1 VRKGGIWYIVAS
13 TDAWR
18 PSPPIPIG
26 PIAAPKE
33 NDPIK
38 AFVAELRRRRV
49 FRVVVLYAIAGWIV
63 IEVASTVLPG
73 LNLPA
78 WTITLVIVLVALGFI
93 VAIMLAWAF
102 DIGPGGIERT
112 APDLVKVSPHPE
124 RSSTT
129 ASHNPSRS
137 VAELQPFE
145 NVPDPTDSPRTAKAG
160 AQEAEDS
167 RRSIAVLPFLNMSGD
182 AENEY
187 FSDGIAEEI
196 LNLLVKLPQIRVASR
211 TSSFVFKGE
220 KVDMSRVAEK
230 LGVGTVL
237 EGSVRR
243 AGDRVRITAQL
254 IEVATDS
261 HLWSETYDRELKDV
275 FAIQDDIARSIV
287 AALEVTLTPRDRR
300 ALQYVATQDT
310 KAYDYYLRGRRYFYE
325 FTRRQ
330 FHNAIRMFKKAI
342 EQDPNFALAYAG
354 MADAYSL
361 LYQWADSSEENI
373 RRANEAS
380 IKAITLDPDSAEA
393 NAARGTAL
401 AIAGKHEEAERA
413 FENAILLNPAQFEPY
428 YFYGRDCLA
437 QGKFEKA
444 ARLFSEACR
453 LNPDDYQA
461 PSFLAMAYAQ
471 LGREKE
477 RVEASQRFLE
487 CAEKYVDLHPDDG
500 RALAFGAYAL
510 AEMGQVDRAQD
521 WASRALEAGKDEP
534 AITYN
539 LGCLHCLLGETEVAL
554 DYLERSVEHG
564 YGHRMWFEND
574 ADLAPLRE
582 HPRFKALIEKLG

>member
-1 VRKGGIWYIVAS
+1 MIACTAS
-13 TDAWR
+13 MLCQVVLPQTESSA
-18 PSPPIPIG
+18 
-26 PIAAPKE
+26 
-33 NDPIK
+33 IK
-38 AFVAELRRRRV
+38 NFIEELRRRRV

-63 IEVASTVLPG
+63 IEVASTILPG
-73 LNLPA
+73 LNLPD

-102 DIGPGGIERT
+102 DLGSDGIHRT
-112 APDLVKVSPHPE
+112 PAEPPQAEPLVTTPE
-124 RSSTT
+124 PTPAARRVVPAEVDPPALDAVTT
-129 ASHNPSRS
+129 P
-137 VAELQPFE
+137 
-145 NVPDPTDSPRTAKAG
+145 PTSNR
-160 AQEAEDS
+160 EDRRDD
-167 RRSIAVLPFLNMSGD
+167 RRSIAVLPFENMSGD

-211 TSSFVFKGE
+211 TSSFVFKGQ
-220 KVDMSRVAEK
+220 KVDIPQVAEK
-230 LGVGTVL
+230 LNVGTVL

-300 ALQYVATQDT
+300 ALQYVATENTQ
-310 KAYDYYLRGRRYFYE
+310 AYDYYLRGRRYFYE

-330 FHNAIRMFKKAI
+330 FHNAIRMFRKAI
-342 EQDPNFALAYAG
+342 DQDPNYALAYAG

-373 RRANEAS
+373 RRASEAS

-393 NAARGTAL
+393 NSARGTAL
-401 AIAGKHEEAERA
+401 AISGKHEEAERA
-413 FENAILLNPAQFEPY
+413 YETAILLNPAQWESYF
-428 YFYGRDCLA
+428 FYGRDCLA

-444 ARLFSEACR
+444 ARLFSEAAR

-461 PSFLAMAYAQ
+461 PGFLAMAYEQ
-471 LGREKE
+471 LGRDAEKE
-477 RVEASQRFLE
+477 KTNELFLE
-487 CAEKYVDLHPDDG
+487 TIEKYIDLHPDDS

-510 AEMGQVDRAQD
+510 AETGNVERARD
-521 WASRALEAGKDEP
+521 WAARALEASTDEP
-534 AITYN
+534 AIIYN
-539 LGCLHCLLGETEVAL
+539 IGCLHCLLGEYETAI

-564 YGHRMWFEND
+564 YGHRRWLEND
-574 ADLAPLRE
+574 SDLAALRE
-582 HPRFKALIEKLG
+582 IPRFKALLDRMD

>member
-1 VRKGGIWYIVAS
+1 M
-13 TDAWR
+13 
-18 PSPPIPIG
+18 
-26 PIAAPKE
+26 
-33 NDPIK
+33 
-38 AFVAELRRRRV
+38 RRRRV
-49 FRVVVLYAIAGWIV
+49 FRVIVLYAIAGWVV

-73 LNLPA
+73 LNLPD

-102 DIGPGGIERT
+102 DIGPQGIEKT
-112 APDLVKVSPHPE
+112 GAAPAAPEGLKTQPIINPEPEPAIFNPETDPVPNTGGDLAGQA
-124 RSSTT
+124 
-129 ASHNPSRS
+129 AS
-137 VAELQPFE
+137 EQPQ
-145 NVPDPTDSPRTAKAG
+145 VTDT
-160 AQEAEDS
+160 

-196 LNLLVKLPQIRVASR
+196 LNLLVKLPQLRVASR

-220 KVDMSRVAEK
+220 RVDMGMVAAK

-254 IEVATDS
+254 IEVQTDS

-300 ALQYVATQDT
+300 ALQYVATENTQ
-310 KAYDYYLRGRRYFYE
+310 AYDYYLRGRRYFYE

-330 FHNAIRMFKKAI
+330 FHNAIRMFTKAI
-342 EQDPNFALAYAG
+342 EHDPNFALAYAG
-354 MADAYSL
+354 IADAYSL
-361 LYQWADSSEENI
+361 LYQWADSSEDNI
-373 RRANEAS
+373 RRAFEAS

-393 NAARGTAL
+393 NTARGTAL
-401 AIAGKHEEAERA
+401 AINGNHEQAERA
-413 FENAILLNPAQFEPY
+413 YENAILLNPGLWEPY

-453 LNPDDYQA
+453 VNPDDYQA
-461 PSFLAMAYAQ
+461 AGYLTMAYTQ
-471 LGREKE
+471 LGRSKE
-477 RVEASQRFLE
+477 AEQTNLSFVERID
-487 CAEKYVDLHPDDG
+487 KHIDLHPHDG

-510 AEMGQVDRAQD
+510 AMEGQTDRARD
-521 WASRALEAGKDEP
+521 WAMRALEAGKDEP
-534 AITYN
+534 SIVYN
-539 LGCLHCLLGETEVAL
+539 IACYHCLLGEHDQAL
-554 DYLERSVEHG
+554 ECLEHSIEHG
-564 YGHRMWFEND
+564 FGYRDWVEND
-574 ADLAPLRE
+574 TDLADLRDL
-582 HPRFKALIEKLG
+582 PRFQALLDKMPTRPSQNR

>member
-1 VRKGGIWYIVAS
+1 ME
-13 TDAWR
+13 
-18 PSPPIPIG
+18 
-26 PIAAPKE
+26 E
-33 NDPIK
+33 NPIK

-73 LNLPA
+73 LNLPD

-93 VAIMLAWAF
+93 VALMLAWAF
-102 DIGPGGIERT
+102 DIGPRGIERSEPAAT
-112 APDLVKVSPHPE
+112 AVSKSNSPE
-124 RSSTT
+124 AAIAPAAPEPADQQGAAAEPT
-129 ASHNPSRS
+129 AQKGFR
-137 VAELQPFE
+137 
-145 NVPDPTDSPRTAKAG
+145 TDTIEEDADTRRT
-160 AQEAEDS
+160 
-167 RRSIAVLPFLNMSGD
+167 IAVLPFLNMSGD
-182 AENEY
+182 PENEY

-196 LNLLVKLPQIRVASR
+196 LNLLVKLPQLRVASR

-220 KVDMSRVAEK
+220 QVDMKAVGKK
-230 LGVGTVL
+230 LGVGNVL

-300 ALQYVATQDT
+300 ALQSVATQDT

-354 MADAYSL
+354 IADAYSL
-361 LYQWADSSEENI
+361 LYQWADASEENI

-380 IKAITLDPDSAEA
+380 IKAVTLDPDSAQA

-401 AIAGKHEEAERA
+401 AISGKHDEAERA
-413 FENAILLNPAQFEPY
+413 FENAILLNPAQFDSY

-444 ARLFSEACR
+444 ARLFSEASR
-453 LNPDDYQA
+453 LNPDDYQT
-461 PSFLAMAYAQ
+461 PGFLAMAYSQ
-471 LGREKE
+471 LGRKTEQA
-477 RVEASQRFLE
+477 EANRRFLE
-487 CAEKYVDLHPDDG
+487 NIEKFVDLHPDDG
-500 RALAFGAYAL
+500 RALAFGAYAI
-510 AEMGQVDRAQD
+510 AEMGQVDRARE
-521 WASRALEAGKDEP
+521 WAARALEAGKDEP
-534 AITYN
+534 AIIYN
-539 LGCLHCLLGETEVAL
+539 IACLHCLLGEHEEAI
-554 DYLERSVEHG
+554 DYIERAVEHG
-564 YGHRMWFEND
+564 YGHRRWLEND
-574 ADLAPLRE
+574 ADLTALRD
-582 HPRFKALIEKLG
+582 HPRFRSLLDRMD

>member
-1 VRKGGIWYIVAS
+1 MPTRLING
-13 TDAWR
+13 R
-18 PSPPIPIG
+18 PSRLPE
-26 PIAAPKE
+26 E

-38 AFVAELRRRRV
+38 NLIAELRRRRV
-49 FRVVVLYAIAGWIV
+49 FRVIVLYAIAGWIV
-63 IEVASTVLPG
+63 IEVAATVLPG
-73 LNLPA
+73 LNLPD

-93 VAIMLAWAF
+93 VAVMLGWAF
-102 DIGPGGIERT
+102 DIGPGGLERT
-112 APDLVKVSPHPE
+112 EVEAETGAEATGSAPEQPPVGSGTTLPDISPEASRGSEP
-124 RSSTT
+124 TT
-129 ASHNPSRS
+129 ASDSAATRGS
-137 VAELQPFE
+137 ASSTQ
-145 NVPDPTDSPRTAKAG
+145 TDA
-160 AQEAEDS
+160 

-182 AENEY
+182 PENEY

-211 TSSFVFKGE
+211 SSSFVFKGE
-220 KVDMSRVAEK
+220 KVDMARVGER

-254 IEVATDS
+254 IEVASDS

-373 RRANEAS
+373 KKANEAS

-413 FENAILLNPAQFEPY
+413 FENAILLNPGQFEPY
-428 YFYGRDCLA
+428 YFYGRECLA

-444 ARLFSEACR
+444 ARLFTEACR
-453 LNPDDYQA
+453 LDPDDYQA
-461 PSFLAMAYAQ
+461 PGFLAMSYAE

-477 RVEASQRFLE
+477 QNEANRRFLE
-487 CAEKYVDLHPDDG
+487 NAERYVDLHPDDG

-510 AEMGQVDRAQD
+510 AEMGEIDRARD
-521 WASRALEAGKDEP
+521 WAARAIEAGKDEP
-534 AITYN
+534 AIIYN
-539 LGCLHCLLGETEVAL
+539 IGCLHCQFGETEEAL
-554 DYLERSVEHG
+554 GYLERAVDHG
-564 YGHRMWFEND
+564 YGHRRWLEND
-574 ADLAPLRE
+574 SDLVLLRD
-582 HPRFKALIEKLG
+582 HPRFQALLERMS

>member
-1 VRKGGIWYIVAS
+1 M
-13 TDAWR
+13 
-18 PSPPIPIG
+18 
-26 PIAAPKE
+26 
-33 NDPIK
+33 
-38 AFVAELRRRRV
+38 
-49 FRVVVLYAIAGWIV
+49 LYAIAGWIV
-63 IEVASTVLPG
+63 IEVASTILPG
-73 LNLPA
+73 LKLPD

-112 APDLVKVSPHPE
+112 ETLSQGDAAAIQQKSPEPPSATVSAAQPLKATESFAVTSDSAASKPE
-124 RSSTT
+124 NT
-129 ASHNPSRS
+129 
-137 VAELQPFE
+137 
-145 NVPDPTDSPRTAKAG
+145 DP
-160 AQEAEDS
+160 

-196 LNLLVKLPQIRVASR
+196 LNLLVKLPQLRVASR

-220 KVDMSRVAEK
+220 QINMGSVGQK

-254 IEVATDS
+254 IEVSSDS

-300 ALQYVATQDT
+300 ALQYVATENTQ
-310 KAYDYYLRGRRYFYE
+310 AYDYYLRGRRYFYE

-342 EQDPNFALAYAG
+342 DHDPNFALAYAG
-354 MADAYSL
+354 IADAYSL
-361 LYQWADSSEENI
+361 LYQWADSSQDNI

-393 NAARGTAL
+393 NTARGTSL
-401 AIAGKHEEAERA
+401 AISGEHEEAER
-413 FENAILLNPAQFEPY
+413 FYENSILLNPGLWEPY

-453 LNPDDYQA
+453 VNPDDYQA
-461 PSFLAMAYAQ
+461 AGYLTMAYTQ
-471 LGREKE
+471 LGRLEEANKTNDSFIE
-477 RVEASQRFLE
+477 RID
-487 CAEKYVDLHPDDG
+487 KHIDLHPHDG
-500 RALAFGAYAL
+500 RALGFGAYAL
-510 AEMGQVDRAQD
+510 AQGGQTERAQD
-521 WASRALEAGKDEP
+521 WAVRALEAGKDEP
-534 AITYN
+534 SIVYN
-539 LGCLHCLLGETEVAL
+539 LACYYCLLGDHDKAL
-554 DYLERSVEHG
+554 DCLEHSVEHG
-564 YGHRMWFEND
+564 FGYRSWVEND
-574 ADLAPLRE
+574 TDLADIKDT
-582 HPRFKALIEKLG
+582 PRFQAVLTKMP

>member
-1 VRKGGIWYIVAS
+1 M
-13 TDAWR
+13 T
-18 PSPPIPIG
+18 
-26 PIAAPKE
+26 APKE

-38 AFVAELRRRRV
+38 ALVAELRRRRV

-93 VAIMLAWAF
+93 VAVMLAWAF

-112 APDLVKVSPHPE
+112 PPDHKDPGTNLAKEPTETP
-124 RSSTT
+124 TQT
-129 ASHNPSRS
+129 PRS
-137 VAELQPFE
+137 VAEVKPIE
-145 NVPDPTDSPRTAKAG
+145 SSPTATDNQKA
-160 AQEAEDS
+160 AEDT

-220 KVDMSRVAEK
+220 KVDMARVAEK
-230 LGVGTVL
+230 LGVATVL

-254 IEVATDS
+254 IEVSTDS

-373 RRANEAS
+373 HKANEAS

-401 AIAGKHEEAERA
+401 AIAGKHEQAERA

-444 ARLFSEACR
+444 ARLFAEACR
-453 LNPDDYQA
+453 VNPDDYQA

-477 RVEASQRFLE
+477 RVEASKRFLE

-510 AEMGQVDRAQD
+510 AEMGQIDRARD
-521 WASRALEAGKDEP
+521 WAARALEAGKDEP

-539 LGCLHCLLGETEVAL
+539 LGCLHCLLGEPEEAL
-554 DYLERSVEHG
+554 NYLERSVEHG
-564 YGHRMWFEND
+564 YGHRRWFEND
-574 ADLAPLRE
+574 ADLVSLRE
-582 HPRFKALIEKLG
+582 HPRFRALLARMD